1 MRVAVVDDFEPDR
14 RKIEETI
21 LRFCEERQVSE
32 PQLFC
37 YASGEEFLGALE
49 PKLFDLVLMDCCMG
63 GMDGLETANGLRKV
77 DEDAVLVFITSCRD
91 YAVGGYLVSAS
102 GYLVKPYTYEVFVGA
117 LDKALAKVAKKQDT
131 IIVADGNEKREILAD
146 DIVYCDIAG
155 HYVQI
160 HLTASR
166 LLRVRMSFASFLLL
180 LAPYPQF
187 LVCYRGCMINMAH
200 TCKAEEMNFLM
211 DTGERV
217 PFRKKE
223 HSKLVRKYSEYL
235 FGQARVGRSGKV

>member
-14 RKIEETI
+14 RKIAENI
-21 LRFCEERQVSE
+21 LRFCEERQVLE
-32 PQLFC
+32 PRLFC
-37 YASGEEFLGALE
+37 YASGEEFLGALQPE
-49 PKLFDLVLMDCCMG
+49 FFDLILMDCCMS
-63 GMDGLETANGLRKV
+63 GMDGLETAKRLRRV
-77 DEDAVLVFITSCRD
+77 DEEAILIFITSCRD
-91 YAVGGYLVSAS
+91 YAVGGYLVSAA
-102 GYLVKPYTYEVFVGA
+102 GYLVKPYAYEVFSGV
-117 LDKALAKVAKKQDT
+117 LDKALAKFAKKQD
-131 IIVADGNEKREILAD
+131 IITVTDGNEKRKILAD

-187 LVCYRGCMINMAH
+187 LVCYRGCLINMAH

-235 FGQARVGRSGKV
+235 FGQARIGRSGQI